1 MRLNLIM
8 AGLLTIMGTGAAH
21 AEARGISDNV
31 IKIGV
36 MTDLSGPYSATGGR
50 GSVIATEMAVAEF
63 GGEIN
68 GKKIEILTADH
79 QGKPDIA
86 AGTARKWLDVDDV
99 DVITEINNSAVALS
113 IYNLAKEKNAL
124 VLATG
129 PASDALTFNSC
140 IPTGIHYTYDTY
152 AFANSSVN
160 GLAQIGKKDWFMI
173 AADYAFGKA
182 GEEATQVALASVGGK
197 MVGGL
202 KFPLNTTDFSSFML
216 SAQSSGA
223 SVVGLVSAGADT
235 VNAIKVAKEFGL
247 TQTVAPQFLFIQ
259 DVHALGLETAQGV
272 VFGTAFYWN
281 RTDETR
287 KWSEEFYKRMNQTS
301 MPSQEHAGQYSAVYQ
316 YLKSIKELGTDD
328 AHAIVADWR
337 GKPINDMFAQNG
349 HLREDGRFVHD
360 MYVAKVKSPAESKAP
375 WDYYDI
381 IATVPGDKA
390 FRPMDQGKCDL
401 KAQSLGK

>member
-1 MRLNLIM
+1 MRLNVIM
-8 AGLLTIMGTGAAH
+8 AGLLTIMGTGAAL
-21 AEARGISDNV
+21 AATPGISDDV

-50 GSVIATEMAVAEF
+50 GSVVATEMAVAEF

-68 GKKIEILTADH
+68 GKKIEIITADH

-86 AGTARKWLDVDDV
+86 AGTARKWLDVDHV

-129 PASDALTFNSC
+129 PASDALTYTSC
-140 IPTGIHYTYDTY
+140 IPTGIHYTYDTF

-160 GLAQIGKKDWFMI
+160 GLAQTGKKDWFMI

-182 GEEATQVALASVGGK
+182 GEEATRAALAKVGGK
-197 MVGGL
+197 VVDGL
-202 KFPLNTTDFSSFML
+202 KFPLNTTDFSSFIL
-216 SAQSSGA
+216 SAQSSNA
-223 SVVGLVSAGADT
+223 SIIGLVSAGADT
-235 VNAIKVAKEFGL
+235 VNAIKAAKEFGV
-247 TQTVAPQFLFIQ
+247 TQIVAPQFLFIQ

-272 VFGTAFYWN
+272 VFGTAFYWD
-281 RTDETR
+281 RTAETR

-316 YLKSIKELGTDD
+316 YLKSIKALGTDD
-328 AHAIVADWR
+328 ARAIVADWR

-381 IATVPGDKA
+381 IATVPGDQA

-401 KAQSLGK
+401 KAQALGK